1 MKVTIDQEQCIGCGS
16 CNITCGE
23 VFGEDE
29 TDGTGYIVKAFRI
42 DDNLAVGQV
51 PDELLECVQTAAGVC
66 AVEAIHIGA

>member
-16 CNITCGE
+16 CNIVCAE

-29 TDGTGYIVKAFRI
+29 TDGTGYIVKAFQI
-42 DDNLAVGQV
+42 DGDLAVGEL

-66 AVEAIHIGA
+66 AVEAIHIEE